1 MFRQKILTLISV
13 GVVLLLGCAQPALQK
28 SPNTSPA
35 GQEIDMVR
43 ERQGETLQTRVSA
56 QQEEEEETE
65 EEAEE
70 EAEEE
75 EEEEA
80 SVPAASFSYDEWTA
94 APPARGMPKIPGPP
108 FSYLNSGGKKGAF
121 DQLRKYRW
129 QVWEYEQAVTAER
142 DYLNKWRE
150 WERNIPQSTLDHMGK
165 IQKRNLNI
173 CGYWRSSSEIPP
185 RVTGFGPDYEE
196 LERLIIKFKKYQN
209 ALSKDLSVF
218 KSAALVR
225 AQGGEAASRWLNQLQ
240 TVVRDIKRLEK
251 FIDGTM
257 AARKIERDVLYA
269 IDGCSDDMPLLNLCP
284 HPFLYANLNNS
295 DCDIF

>member
-13 GVVLLLGCAQPALQK
+13 GFVLLLGCAEPALQK

-43 ERQGETLQTRVSA
+43 EGQEETLQTRVSA
-56 QQEEEEETE
+56 QTEEEEETE

-70 EAEEE
+70 EEA

-108 FSYLNSGGKKGAF
+108 FPYLNSGGKKGAF
-121 DQLRKYRW
+121 DQLRKFRW
-129 QVWEYEQAVTAER
+129 QMWEYEQAVTAER

-150 WERNIPQSTLDHMGK
+150 WERNIPQSTLDRMGK
-165 IQKRNLNI
+165 IQKLNLNI
-173 CGYWRSSSEIPP
+173 CGYWKRRSEIPP

-209 ALSKDLSVF
+209 VLSKDLSF
-218 KSAALVR
+218 KSTALVR
-225 AQGGEAASRWLNQLQ
+225 SQGGEAASRWLNQLQ
-240 TVVRDIKRLEK
+240 TVVQDIKRLERS
-251 FIDGTM
+251 IGGTM
-257 AARKIERDVLYA
+257 AARKIETDVLYA

-284 HPFLYANLNNS
+284 HPFLYANLENQ